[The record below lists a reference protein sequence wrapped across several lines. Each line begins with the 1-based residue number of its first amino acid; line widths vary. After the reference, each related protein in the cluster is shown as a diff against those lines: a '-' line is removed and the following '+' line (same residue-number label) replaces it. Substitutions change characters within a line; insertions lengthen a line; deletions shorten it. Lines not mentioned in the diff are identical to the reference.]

1 MRLNEQ
7 RDHLMNE
14 IAQAS
19 SNLKFMRS
27 AILRK
32 MASPYGDG
40 SRSNM
45 VNAESDVLPQLEAVL
60 DILRDAVEVVGYD
73 VVRKLYAA
81 GLEKKQ
87 AEAVRIW

>member
-45 VNAESDVLPQLEAVL
+45 VNAESDVLPQLQAVL
-60 DILRDAVEVVGYD
+60 DLLRDAVEVVGYD
-73 VVRKLYAA
+73 VAVR
-81 GLEKKQ
+81 LEKKQ

>member
-7 RDHLMNE
+7 RNRMIE
-14 IAQAS
+14 GIASACTD
-19 SNLKFMRS
+19 LKHMRA

-45 VNAESDVLPQLEAVL
+45 VNAETDVLPRLNDIFDTLTSTLEA
-60 DILRDAVEVVGYD
+60 ISSPHDAEAT
-73 VVRKLYAA
+73 REAK
-81 GLEKKQ
+81 
-87 AEAVRIW
+87 AVRIW